1 MDEIDKELENSNQLT
16 ADRLQELGRSREGRG
31 QKENLLS
38 DDKLR
43 SIMSFLDEVQVS
55 DRLSAVDQVLV
66 LNIRYVSPMIVF
78 FVFLHI
84 LILIFTKLCRFDCLI
99 RLILIVCMI
108 LKTLFLIF
116 KIFEDIVNKTLR

>member
-116 KIFEDIVNKTLR
+116 KIFEDIVNKT

>member
-66 LNIRYVSPMIVF
+66 LNIKICFTNDCVF
-78 FVFLHI
+78 CFSSHLNPDI
-84 LILIFTKLCRFDCLI
+84 Y
-99 RLILIVCMI
+99 
-108 LKTLFLIF
+108 KTL
-116 KIFEDIVNKTLR
+116 

>member
-16 ADRLQELGRSREGRG
+16 VDRLQELGQSREGRG
-31 QKENLLS
+31 QRENLLS

-66 LNIRYVSPMIVF
+66 LNNKICFSNVCVF
-78 FVFLHI
+78 CFIPHFNPDTEYLQIFVG
-84 LILIFTKLCRFDCLI
+84 LIA
-99 RLILIVCMI
+99 
-108 LKTLFLIF
+108 
-116 KIFEDIVNKTLR
+116 